1 MSATSITASN
11 TLSRSR
17 GAILALASCAA
28 AYGIYYL
35 YSTNAA
41 DVQDNNGSS
50 GLRRSNAVYRRRRT
64 ETTDEAI
71 PAQLQPISPG
81 EDEDANIV
89 ARPLTD
95 GDTVVDDG
103 PEFEGGLTGRAPTA
117 DAERN
122 GQNIVQLLFR
132 VSEDATRR
140 NAYVHRGCGCNG
152 CSVVPIRG
160 IRYRCAN
167 CADFDLCESCEAQG
181 LHTKTHIFYKVR
193 VPAPSFG
200 PRQIQPVWYTG
211 DPENQDRMITLPK
224 ELIAKY
230 SHETGFERPELDA
243 YFEQWNFMANTP
255 WPEDPDD
262 IHLAMDRRTFERCLV
277 PSGGYR
283 NNAPS
288 LIFDRMFAFYDTN
301 RDDLI
306 SFSEFL
312 KGQAYRKQ
320 KDKWRVIFAGYDIDD
335 DGYVDRKDFLRIFRS
350 YYVLY
355 RQMHKDMVEGLDEQH
370 MMSSEAHAHLS
381 GRGALGRLI
390 GQSSGAG
397 LGPFPTLESRAGEG
411 KTIRD
416 GEMEIWDGRG
426 VMRPSAND
434 TGNRD
439 DTLVSFS
446 RISTAPIRPVERTR
460 GYWRFLMEDPSTESE
475 DAVLER
481 ISEEILRETLEEN
494 DPQWVPDDPVLLD
507 ASNIS
512 ENPFL
517 TPAEHATVNFERRRR
532 DLNITDEDVQSV
544 CGPEYSLSNI
554 PESARPFIIKHA
566 IKRQK
571 SRYILH
577 ERWKR
582 RQFYTDEE
590 EGASPPADWNIEE
603 DLPTVGADGE
613 TSKSQFNQRPT
624 IHSRSS
630 SKVRFAEDID
640 DFDTRS
646 NPSTSSRSVPE
657 RWGGMEIPDAEKD
670 VGKEILYQVSQ
681 QAYNEILDPLFL
693 TKEDMAVAVLE
704 TKKERDKYRHLFS
717 TVDFVRWA
725 TAKKVEEDKLVTSET
740 VHTRNDAVG
749 GASINPRP
757 VWPTIPEVEVE
768 DIRLRQLDELLE
780 ATGYQVEESSDV
792 NDTTSEII
800 VPDLELSGLS
810 HREFDLDMAVLE
822 FQHAP
827 YYKDDPLRAWKY
839 YVDKNNLNLY
849 QQRDFFYALQPLLP
863 PTLLFYID
871 VHLKEKEE
879 ERDEVSSFTST
890 QSSEHRDPT
899 LPQFR
904 PNSVTDDVFSGRS
917 VGEHQPISDISD
929 SEPSTAASSNLK
941 KQHSQKEDKRPSDE
955 VLYELWKVE
964 NVEQE
969 GKERGGL
976 GKINFEEFEQC
987 VKKEAANGKGNA
999 MDYLGSWI
1007 EILSEHGRLIFT
1019 GTGKDD
1025 EEDDLIEE
1033 DDSVEEVGD
1042 DIDVDNVNVDA
1053 SDL

>member
-41 DVQDNNGSS
+41 DVQDNTGSS

-976 GKINFEEFEQC
+976 GKINFEEFEH
-987 VKKEAANGKGNA
+987 
-999 MDYLGSWI
+999 
-1007 EILSEHGRLIFT
+1007 EHGRLIFT

-1025 EEDDLIEE
+1025 ED
-1033 DDSVEEVGD
+1033 DDSIEEVGD
-1042 DIDVDNVNVDA
+1042 EIDVDNVNVDA